1 MSRLLD
7 VHFKDR
13 KAGELE
19 QDENASLTF
28 TYDSDYLAT
37 EPVAL
42 SVSLPM
48 REESFLDRIARPLF
62 SGLLPDEGARR
73 RLAAALGI
81 SSGNAFGLLEII
93 GGECAGPLSL
103 VPPGLL
109 PPASTEDEA
118 EALDEDG
125 LENVLSLLRQR
136 PLLGDKADVRL
147 SLDRKEIGF
156 VK

>member
-93 GGECAGPLSL
+93 GGECAGPLSSFRR
-103 VPPGLL
+103 GFSHQL
-109 PPASTEDEA
+109 PRKTKP
-118 EALDEDG
+118 
-125 LENVLSLLRQR
+125 
-136 PLLGDKADVRL
+136 RL
-147 SLDRKEIGF
+147 STRTALRTSSRCSGKGPCWVIKPTCAFRLTVRK
-156 VK
+156 